1 MTIQTGDRIP
11 EVVLKRIRNGVES
24 VDTPTLFEGR
34 KVLLFAVPGAFTP
47 TCSEKHLPGFIAR
60 FEDFRN
66 RGIEVVC
73 MAVNDPFVMQAW
85 GKSLDAPEGLQ
96 LVSDGNADL
105 ARALGLEMD
114 ASGYG
119 MGIRAR
125 RFALYAEDGVVRQ
138 LFVEA
143 PGEFKVSSADD
154 VLDSTRSR
162 SAQSATSKN
171 GSGIKPSRQYRATSS
186 EPSYKLHS
194 RRATNSPNS
203 DRC

>member
-47 TCSEKHLPGFIAR
+47 TCSETHLPGFSAR

-105 ARALGLEMD
+105 AKALGLEMD

-125 RFALYAEDGVVRQ
+125 RFALYAEDGVVHQ

-143 PGEFKVSSADD
+143 PGEFKVSSAAY
-154 VLDSTRSR
+154 VLEHLD
-162 SAQSATSKN
+162 
-171 GSGIKPSRQYRATSS
+171 
-186 EPSYKLHS
+186 
-194 RRATNSPNS
+194 
-203 DRC
+203 